1 MAKLI
6 KKKEYK
12 GLDYFLFEC
21 KVELFTYLGTSMPGH
36 FPQLFTIILGV
47 DVIGRVKGRKT
58 KAIVPDTVWIRI
70 PIEHFAEA
78 KDGIEEVYTNRYPD
92 CKLMFI

>member
-6 KKKEYK
+6 KKREYK

-21 KVELFTYLGTSMPGH
+21 KMELFTYYRGTSIPE
-36 FPQLFTIILGV
+36 LFTIVIGV
-47 DVIGRVKGRKT
+47 DVIGRIKGRKT
-58 KAIVPDTVWIRI
+58 KSIVPDMVWIRI

-78 KDGIEEVYTNRYPD
+78 KDSVEKVYTNRYPN
-92 CKLMFI
+92 CELVFI